1 LRWGAELR
9 PEELAILKRVS
20 GLPVN
25 VPAMAVVT
33 NIWRAS
39 QALKS
44 TAERTLLRE
53 FNLSWASFS
62 TLYIVW
68 IWGPIE
74 TRAIATSQGVTR
86 ATVSSAVDTLER
98 RGFVRRLANEADRRL
113 VLVGLT
119 AEGLACIEQVYPR
132 FNREI
137 EAGIVAG
144 LSKEEQAELARLLRV
159 VLDATGAIDGAHGAA
174 RREHADESAGE
185 SRNLVGPGS
194 R

>member
-1 LRWGAELR
+1 MRWGAELR
-9 PEELAILKRVS
+9 PEEIAILKRVS

-25 VPAMAVVT
+25 VPAITVVT

-39 QALKS
+39 QALRS
-44 TAERTLLRE
+44 TAERTLLRA
-53 FNLSWASFS
+53 FNLTWASFS

-86 ATVSSAVDTLER
+86 ATVTSSVDTLER
-98 RGFVRRLANEADRRL
+98 RGFVRRMAHEADRRL
-113 VLVGLT
+113 VLVELT

-144 LSKEEQAELARLLRV
+144 LTEEEQEQLAHLLRV
-159 VLDATGAIDGAHGAA
+159 VLGSTQAIGQAHRARLAKGAL
-174 RREHADESAGE
+174 E
-185 SRNLVGPGS
+185 
-194 R
+194 